1 MARSGVPTNQP
12 TKMWSFQG
20 SRFFARS
27 RFWTTF
33 SLFEKKQSVSA
44 PDSRN
49 FFNNSGCNFVV
60 WASLRFDNLAYDR
73 FGWNDSRP
81 ILKLIIYLLLRSN
94 SNGFLFLPD
103 PWIISLAFSL
113 GNWIGFCLSF
123 IYCPTELGPGCL
135 IDRTEE
141 QKSTYV

>member
-1 MARSGVPTNQP
+1 
-12 TKMWSFQG
+12 MWSFQG
-20 SRFFARS
+20 SRFFVRS

-123 IYCPTELGPGCL
+123 ILLSNWTRSWLLNWQNRSTEIYLCLVVEILLGG
-135 IDRTEE
+135 DE
-141 QKSTYV
+141 Q